1 MMASIYITD
10 SAEIAMRGSLGGSKF
25 DTINNGVD
33 VNHLSIFLALHVDDT
48 PPPVLSS
55 PRSNYDTIW
64 PSSTLI
70 DRDDSINLNMSP
82 AGIISPSHKNNSNR
96 NLLSPSRHPPTASPS
111 HSPRSPKASNMSM
124 NLNHSS
130 SSVSSPISPNKRVV
144 TTITTTPQTRSAAQH
159 LFSLKQK
166 LPFLLKVISTDELM
180 SSTGT
185 SIESSPLH
193 ESAYS
198 NSQDDPD
205 KIYSEEKSNHMTST
219 LATVANLTGLEFM
232 ISKAALDSL
241 SLVISGGWSKA
252 DNIKRLSLL
261 HPYWYYARKEF
272 KEYNTIGSTIGG
284 GSINASNI
292 TTRNA
297 SGKLFENKR
306 PSTAGTLGSSSSNNT
321 PSGKFY
327 DSKPTSPLLER
338 KEDMIGSAADSLCFS
353 ELSQWLEDN
362 LTINDHIFPLSSS
375 SMTYPY
381 NVLVNTP
388 SYISLGNIGPVAN
401 LDFKNTGLF
410 SPRPGSSSNNSS
422 NNTSPRGMSS
432 FTAALAEETMNSPP
446 NSHNIPQSPF
456 RLLTPLHD
464 LKINAPTVIKN
475 CASTIIYIVN
485 SGYESSSS
493 PDTMNN
499 TANIALSISTTNANT
514 AANTA
519 NSRSHK
525 RNMSQEAVI
534 DDEIESINLNDGKD
548 ELLQAQ
554 PSSMSAE
561 TDSNDG
567 SLSARSNR
575 SSRAGDITIDQL
587 PHAIISGCTGAHI
600 YLLAP
605 YTSATISHCSDCEII
620 LGAVAGTLVM
630 NYCERVTVTAACRKL
645 LIVGSS
651 DCRICIATLTTSVI
665 IGDCRGIVFGKYK
678 S

>member
-1 MMASIYITD
+1 MMASIYVTD
-10 SAEIAMRGSLGGSKF
+10 SAEIAMRGSLGGNKY
-25 DTINNGVD
+25 DAINNGVD
-33 VNHLSIFLALHVDDT
+33 VNHLSIFLALHVDDA
-48 PPPVLSS
+48 PPVLSS
-55 PRSNYDTIW
+55 PRNTYDTVW

-70 DRDDSINLNMSP
+70 DRDDNINVNIP
-82 AGIISPSHKNNSNR
+82 AGIISPSHKSNSNR
-96 NLLSPSRHPPTASPS
+96 NLLSPSRHPPTASPI
-111 HSPRSPKASNMSM
+111 HSPRSPKASNMNI
-124 NLNHSS
+124 NLASA
-130 SSVSSPISPNKRVV
+130 SSPISPKRVV

-198 NSQDDPD
+198 SSQDDPD

-219 LATVANLTGLEFM
+219 LAAVANLTGLEFM

-261 HPYWYYARKEF
+261 HPYWHYSRKEF
-272 KEYNTIGSTIGG
+272 KEYTTMGSTG

-306 PSTAGTLGSSSSNNT
+306 PGTAGAIGSSNT
-321 PSGKFY
+321 ASGKFY
-327 DSKPTSPLLER
+327 DSKPTSPVLER
-338 KEDMIGSAADSLCFS
+338 KDDVGSAADSLCFS

-375 SMTYPY
+375 SMSYPY
-381 NVLVNTP
+381 SVLVNTP
-388 SYISLGNIGPVAN
+388 SYISLGNIGPASN

-410 SPRPGSSSNNSS
+410 SPRPGSSG
-422 NNTSPRGMSS
+422 NTSPRGMSS
-432 FTAALAEETMNSPP
+432 FTAALAEESMNSPP
-446 NSHNIPQSPF
+446 NSNLPQSPF
-456 RLLTPLHD
+456 RLFTPLHD

-485 SGYESSSS
+485 SGYEP

-499 TANIALSISTTNANT
+499 TMNATNASLSITTTTNT
-514 AANTA
+514 T
-519 NSRSHK
+519 RSHK
-525 RNMSQEAVI
+525 RNMSQEAI
-534 DDEIESINLNDGKD
+534 DDEIENINLNDGKD
-548 ELLQAQ
+548 DFLQAQ

-587 PHAIISGCTGAHI
+587 PHAIISGSTGAHI

-620 LGAVAGTLVM
+620 LGAIAGTLVI

-651 DCRICIATLTTSVI
+651 DCRMCIATLTTSVI
-665 IGDCRGIVFGKYK
+665 IGDCRGIIFGK
-678 S
+678 